1 MVQEIPIDGDTGE
14 TDAQD
19 NAQEQEAEPASSPP
33 PEPASSARVPQE
45 QAPKKRGRPKKIAN
59 SVRVPQEHPEPEPP
73 PPPAPKPQ
81 RKPKVAKAPPPEAFV
96 EPFSLDAMSSAQLV
110 AELVNR
116 RRASERE
123 MKQNL
128 YRSFVM

>member
-1 MVQEIPIDGDTGE
+1 MVQEIPIDGDTGGTE
-14 TDAQD
+14 DVQEQQEPQEDAP
-19 NAQEQEAEPASSPP
+19 QEAEPQA

-45 QAPKKRGRPKKIAN
+45 QPEPKPKKGGRPKKIAE
-59 SVRVPQEHPEPEPP
+59 PPEPP
-73 PPPAPKPQ
+73 PPPPGPKPKR
-81 RKPKVAKAPPPEAFV
+81 RKPKVEKAPPPETFV
-96 EPFSLDAMSSAQLV
+96 APFNLDDMSSAQLV